1 MKRLKM
7 AAEIFRRSAQSNAK
21 LTHQWRAILAQ
32 DAPLDQLLRSPSA
45 VPFHCVT
52 FSAIMRVDFMA
63 ARLSWA

>member
-45 VPFHCVT
+45 VLHCVT